1 MKVLTYMLL
10 ATTMACKAPE
20 SESPQ
25 DTSGEDSNGGNPCD
39 PEDTSTEPED
49 TSTEPEDTSTEPE
62 DTSTEPEDTS
72 DTDVD
77 PEAGPNAQPDFSLED
92 VNPSSPRMGEQV
104 SPRDYL
110 EKVSGWYF
118 THAT

>member
-1 MKVLTYMLL
+1 MKALTYMLL

-62 DTSTEPEDTS
+62 DTS
-72 DTDVD
+72 DTDAD

>member
-1 MKVLTYMLL
+1 MKALTYMLL

-20 SESPQ
+20 SGSPQ
-25 DTSGEDSNGGNPCD
+25 DTSGEDSNGGNPCAPDD
-39 PEDTSTEPED
+39 PRPEPED
-49 TSTEPEDTSTEPE
+49 TGNKEDTSTEPE

-72 DTDVD
+72 DTDVG
-77 PEAGPNAQPDFSLED
+77 PEAGPEARPDFYLED